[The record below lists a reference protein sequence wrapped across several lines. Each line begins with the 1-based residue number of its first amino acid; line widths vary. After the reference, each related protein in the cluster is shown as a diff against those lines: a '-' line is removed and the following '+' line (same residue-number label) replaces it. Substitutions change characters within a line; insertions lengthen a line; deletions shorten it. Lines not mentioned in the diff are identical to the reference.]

1 MPGSTAN
8 RYPLVLKGVTEGLSG
23 NQILRQLR
31 DAGLGLRTQ
40 TFYRWLGQAKAELSA
55 NLDVVGLE
63 SHQRPPRSAISAWP
77 TTTDR
82 EGYLHIVEYTT
93 KSRITGFTE
102 TKTIS
107 VFSKELLT
115 RGEAEATAAEIIRE
129 NEAEYP
135 EFQTLGW
142 SLTAVRQLEKWEAE

>member
-1 MPGSTAN
+1 M
-8 RYPLVLKGVTEGLSG
+8 
-23 NQILRQLR
+23 
-31 DAGLGLRTQ
+31 GLRTQ

-55 NLDVVGLE
+55 SADIIGLE
-63 SHQRPPRSAISAWP
+63 AESRAPLAAISAWP
-77 TTTDR
+77 TTTER

-93 KSRITGFTE
+93 KNRITGFTE

-107 VFSKELLT
+107 VFNSDLLT
-115 RGEAEATAAEIIRE
+115 RAEAEATAEEVIRD

-142 SLTAVRQLEKWEAE
+142 AMTAVRQLVQWEAA